1 MPLLTLKLIADQPGE
16 PDVLTRRRLIA
27 RLTEVVSEELGKNP
41 SATSV
46 IIETVTAD
54 DWGVGGISVAEKRA
68 ST

>member
-16 PDVLTRRRLIA
+16 PDVETRRRLIA
-27 RLTEVVSEELGKNP
+27 RLTEVVSEELGKSP
-41 SATSV
+41 AATSV

-54 DWGVGGISVAEKRA
+54 DWGVGGLSVAEKRA